1 MKPLALLLL
10 WSSSSPRPAQ
20 ARSCVRVYYAGLAD
34 DGGACPASKCEEV
47 CSGWLAYDESCAD
60 LMDSIT
66 LDSNWEQTFSAGRCA
81 TLLGATDSHAVSCR
95 EASNLPGRLFSA
107 FKLLSLI
114 GWPLRAIAMLWTA
127 AQEPA
132 AERAQGSL
140 FPFAFTL
147 FVLYTLV
154 SCGWVRSSFAATLSP
169 SHRRRVRCSLDDKL
183 THVRIVMCS

>member
-10 WSSSSPRPAQ
+10 LSSSSPRPAQ

-114 GWPLRAIAMLWTA
+114 GWPPRAIALLWSA
-127 AQEPA
+127 AQAPA
-132 AERAQGSL
+132 GERAQGSL
-140 FPFAFTL
+140 FPFAFTM
-147 FVLYTLV
+147 FALYTLV
-154 SCGWVRSSFAATLSP
+154 SCGWVRSSAAATLSP
-169 SHRRRVRCSLDDKL
+169 SHRRDVRSSLDDNSL
-183 THVRIVMCS
+183 ACGS